1 MKYILRIIL
10 LISILSC
17 SSESCK
23 IDFERN
29 SDLYGQALNEIYNLN
44 LKMDSD
50 EPHHKPVLLFTKLN
64 NKIDTNVFDEI
75 EFIECHEDG
84 TVIFQAPDCD
94 NESDFRN
101 VIYFLA
107 YSPKGKSHLEKKR
120 NIGSLKKIKE
130 DWFLGEH
137 IETLAN

>member
-1 MKYILRIIL
+1 M

-23 IDFERN
+23 IDFEGN
-29 SDLYGQALNEIYNLN
+29 SNLYTKALNEIYNLN
-44 LKMDSD
+44 IKMNSD
-50 EPHHKPVLLFTKLN
+50 EPYYRPVLSFTESN
-64 NKIDTNVFDEI
+64 NKIDINVFDEI

-84 TVIFQAPDCD
+84 TIIFQAPDCD
-94 NESDFRN
+94 KESYFRN

-120 NIGSLKKIKE
+120 NIGALKKIKK

-137 IETLAN
+137 IETLSN

>member
-1 MKYILRIIL
+1 M